1 MMTLRDLIN
10 KLLGR
15 ETSSANTARER
26 LQLVLAHDRV
36 DMSSLTTDL
45 LDKMRKEILDVV
57 AKYVEIDFDEVAVSL
72 ETEDRMTALV
82 ANLPIKRTISG
93 DIKFK
98 KTDRTD
104 KANKSNKD
112 PKSIFD
118 HSLRTLENTL
128 DVCRVRKTHVIYF
141 SSSMVYGNFNKRIN
155 LWENNY
161 AETTFCTCLKSRKSS
176 LVA

>member
-93 DIKFK
+93 EIKFK
-98 KTDRTD
+98 NNNKTE
-104 KANKSNKD
+104 KD
-112 PKSIFD
+112 IK
-118 HSLRTLENTL
+118 
-128 DVCRVRKTHVIYF
+128 K
-141 SSSMVYGNFNKRIN
+141 
-155 LWENNY
+155 
-161 AETTFCTCLKSRKSS
+161 
-176 LVA
+176 